1 MILDRI
7 KDYSRVI
14 LKDDN
19 SGHDH
24 YHAERVSKIANK
36 ENEKTRYKKAW
47 IFRTLFRME
56 WIKVG

>member
-1 MILDRI
+1 MKGFNMILDRI

-36 ENEKTRYKKAW
+36 ENEKTRYKKA
-47 IFRTLFRME
+47 
-56 WIKVG
+56 